1 MHQRHD
7 QTTSQLDDLRRH
19 NRELKQQLQQQDEL
33 QETIGNLNQEVGDL
47 RLRLS
52 HSHARGGTETS
63 TLSTGEAGMVGV
75 TGTTSGRAKR
85 SLATELGGDLDEEEE
100 EDEAHDPRR
109 EEHVEGDDGVTTIYH
124 TTTVRRVVVSFA
136 PGSPFDLRLISIH
149 RRLPSDPERPANKA
163 LRPTRLPN
171 GTRMTSSGPSPIRT
185 DPPLPPRTRPL

>member
-7 QTTSQLDDLRRH
+7 QSTSQLDDLRRH

-63 TLSTGEAGMVGV
+63 TLSTGEAGMAGV
-75 TGTTSGRAKR
+75 TGTTSGRVKR
-85 SLATELGGDLDEEEE
+85 SLATELGDDLDEEEE
-100 EDEAHDPRR
+100 ENEAHDPRR

-136 PGSPFDLRLISIH
+136 PGSPLSLRSTCRLIPIP
-149 RRLPSDPERPANKA
+149 RRLRSDPE
-163 LRPTRLPN
+163 
-171 GTRMTSSGPSPIRT
+171 
-185 DPPLPPRTRPL
+185 